1 MDGLIAMV
9 NCILYK
15 KKKEKNSKI
24 MIFVG
29 NSQVFFSGDHR
40 GDHICQ
46 CGETNDCIENGV
58 EDFVCNC
65 DSNLPTFLNDE
76 GLITAKDL
84 LPITQVYY
92 GPLLFEAQNASFTV
106 GKLRCSGM
114 RSY

>member
-1 MDGLIAMV
+1 M
-9 NCILYK
+9 
-15 KKKEKNSKI
+15 S
-24 MIFVG
+24 FVLG

-92 GPLLFEAQNASFTV
+92 GPLLFDAQNASFTV
-106 GKLRCSGM
+106 GRLQCSGKV
-114 RSY
+114 SY